1 MEPDAR
7 ARVRYQSQASVVAKK
22 KIGLGLLAA
31 VALLAI
37 AAFAMRGAL
46 YRALMRP
53 SGRGGAPKVLGPV
66 DPLAWPSP
74 EAKLRL
80 PTASFPPGFGKRRI
94 AVDAGHGAPKN
105 KGNTSCFCVDEQDFT
120 LEAAN
125 ALAERLRATGYF
137 EVLLS
142 RQGDAQ
148 VEYKKRAE
156 EAARWGAEVLVS
168 LHSDVRGKF
177 DQWAPEPGKS
187 CPMSLAAPGF
197 SVLWSD
203 EGDPALTG
211 VRLALARGVARRMA
225 EAGFTPYLGGE
236 YTGLYEADPEQP
248 GVFVDRHEPGSR
260 IFILRRPSMPSILIE
275 THHALDPREAARW
288 REEATFDAFAAATI
302 AALADVLG
310 GTAERATK
318 RP

>member
-1 MEPDAR
+1 M
-7 ARVRYQSQASVVAKK
+7 
-22 KIGLGLLAA
+22 
-31 VALLAI
+31 
-37 AAFAMRGAL
+37 
-46 YRALMRP
+46 
-53 SGRGGAPKVLGPV
+53 
-66 DPLAWPSP
+66 
-74 EAKLRL
+74 
-80 PTASFPPGFGKRRI
+80 

-105 KGNTSCFCVDEQDFT
+105 KGNMSCYCVDEQDFT

-125 ALAERLRATGYF
+125 ELAKRLRATGYF
-137 EVLLS
+137 EVLVS
-142 RQGDAQ
+142 RQGSAQ
-148 VEYKKRAE
+148 VDYKARAA

-203 EGDPALTG
+203 EGDPAMTG

-236 YTGLYEADPEQP
+236 YTGLYEADAVEP

-260 IFILRRPSMPSILIE
+260 IFILRRPVMPSILIE
-275 THHALDPREAARW
+275 THHALDPREASRW
-288 REEATFDAFAAATI
+288 REEATFDAFAAATA

-310 GTAERATK
+310 ESTEPAGK